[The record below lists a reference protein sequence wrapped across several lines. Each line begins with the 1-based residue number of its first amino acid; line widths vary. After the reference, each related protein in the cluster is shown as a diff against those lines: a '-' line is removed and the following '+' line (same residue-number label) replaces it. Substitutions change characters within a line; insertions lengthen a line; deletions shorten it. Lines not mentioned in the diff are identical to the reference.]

1 MRQVPLACGIAIRA
15 NDRRSFGGGRASTQA
30 RGDTTIGNLTRLV
43 ATTCPQSEPSASF
56 LVSCKAD
63 FFSGQLF
70 GQLLKETLGFDG
82 AFVFANQF
90 CDNFNLPLDLR
101 MKMLNTRTAPGY
113 GPRPL
118 CCSAT
123 QEVGSGSNELGPV
136 DLKQGPVCSGSE
148 AWRRAASEGGRHF
161 RWPF

>member
-63 FFSGQLF
+63 FFSDQLF
-70 GQLLKETLGFDG
+70 GQLLKETLGLDG

-90 CDNFNLPLDLR
+90 GDDFDLSLDLR
-101 MKMLNTRTAPGY
+101 VKPLNTRTAPGHA
-113 GPRPL
+113 PAR
-118 CCSAT
+118 SVAV
-123 QEVGSGSNELGPV
+123 QRKEVGSGSPRLGTPQT
-136 DLKQGPVCSGSE
+136 LNKGLPGGFGPKERVK
-148 AWRRAASEGGRHF
+148 
-161 RWPF
+161 